1 VTMSPR
7 LMTWCASWRRAQRG
21 AGKRGGQ
28 STPVRG
34 ACTAAGIRFGCAHR
48 ASAGAPHRASRAC
61 APSHAGARSRR
72 QCTGGRGGVCQTWR
86 LRIDRS
92 AWMVS
97 VTTFIVPARCQ
108 NPCPHPAVSRRCLAA
123 LASWDKNFCRKLF
136 CAAPSLCML
145 VAPLRQVLLATK
157 PALTP
162 AKQQHP
168 DDRWYTGVSGL
179 AEFF

>member
-1 VTMSPR
+1 M
-7 LMTWCASWRRAQRG
+7 
-21 AGKRGGQ
+21 
-28 STPVRG
+28 
-34 ACTAAGIRFGCAHR
+34 
-48 ASAGAPHRASRAC
+48 
-61 APSHAGARSRR
+61 
-72 QCTGGRGGVCQTWR
+72 CQTWR

-123 LASWDKNFCRKLF
+123 LVSWDKNFCKGKNCDLL
-136 CAAPSLCML
+136 AIGSVALHCML
-145 VAPLRQVLLATK
+145 AAPLRQVLLATK